1 MKTQHLKRYQVA
13 LYRGDQHLA
22 TLFHT
27 DSPQIAMNRAQEFWM
42 ANRGKEENRGC
53 SWQVHETIY
62 DGEGYPTM
70 HAVHATLNASQK

>member
-1 MKTQHLKRYQVA
+1 MRTQTLKKYQVA
-13 LYRGDQHLA
+13 LYRGKQHIV

-53 SWQVHETIY
+53 NWQVQEQT
-62 DGEGYPTM
+62 GKNPT
-70 HAVHATLNASQK
+70 VHATLNASQS